1 MIKQKIALD
10 SNILSYAEGINDA
23 ERQSLALACIA
34 QLDFAHVAIPIQA
47 LGELYRVLVRKGGH
61 SPAVAREIVTQ
72 WRDLGQPL
80 ETNDAAFQAALSLSA
95 EHNIQIWDAIILAVC
110 AEHGCAC
117 LLSEDMQAGFIWRG
131 VEIIN
136 PLTSAGME
144 RLQALLS

>member
-47 LGELYRVLVRKGGH
+47 LGELYRVLVRKGGYT
-61 SPAVAREIVTQ
+61 SSLAREIVMQ
-72 WRDLGQPL
+72 WRDLSQVL
-80 ETNDAAFQAALSLSA
+80 ETNDTAFQAAMNLA
-95 EHNIQIWDAIILAVC
+95 VEHHFQIWDAIILAVC
-110 AEHGCAC
+110 AESGCTC
-117 LLSEDMQAGFIWRG
+117 LLSEDMQAGFVWRS

-136 PLTSAGME
+136 PLTATGME
-144 RLQALLS
+144 RLQALLR